1 MDIDINNFAAEL
13 LIIAAFITAIGGAV
27 AVIKKWIKDS
37 KPSKHEEVLKEHTE
51 QLKQFNERLTVL
63 ESTNRKQDK
72 FVETMCAAMLAL
84 LEHNINGNSID
95 KLKEAKEEMQE
106 FLIHRG

>member
-1 MDIDINNFAAEL
+1 MNIDINNFAAEL
-13 LIIAAFITAIGGAV
+13 LIIASVIITIGGAI
-27 AVIKKWIKDS
+27 AVIKKWIKES
-37 KPSKHEEVLKEHTE
+37 KPSQHDELIKQHAE
-51 QLKQFNERLTVL
+51 QLQKLNERVTVL
-63 ESTNRKQDK
+63 ESTNRKQDQ
-72 FVETMCAAMLAL
+72 FVSTMCGAMLAL

>member
-1 MDIDINNFAAEL
+1 MDIDINHFTAEL
-13 LIIAAFITAIGGAV
+13 LIIAAFITTTGGAV

-37 KPSKHEEVLKEHTE
+37 KPSKHEEVLKGHAE
-51 QLKQFNERLTVL
+51 QISKLAERLTVL

-72 FVETMCAAMLAL
+72 FVEAMCSSMLAL
-84 LEHNINGNSID
+84 LDHNINGNSID
-95 KLKEAKEEMQE
+95 KLKEAKEEMQA

>member
-1 MDIDINNFAAEL
+1 MENAQIIIKFL
-13 LIIAAFITAIGGAV
+13 LEVLAFIAAIGAAWTYIRKWNAESKGTKNGE
-27 AVIKKWIKDS
+27 VIKEHS
-37 KPSKHEEVLKEHTE
+37 EELKK
-51 QLKQFNERLTVL
+51 LSERVTIL
-63 ESTNRKQDK
+63 EGNNRKQDS
-72 FVETMCAAMLAL
+72 FISAMCGAMLAL